1 MKKEV
6 LDLSKIP
13 ITFGDL
19 ISEKYREL

>member
-1 MKKEV
+1 MKKEI